1 VSRWLGSRALF
12 PIANFL
18 KRITWHS
25 LQDIDAHR
33 QIIFDAI
40 VSYRKMKN
48 QGVVAVFHRDRF
60 DQYSNFARIG
70 EGSLGGKGRGIA
82 FIDHIIKRH
91 IDLNGFENARVMIPK
106 TVVLCTDIFDE
117 FMNRNELY
125 QVVLSDEITDEEVLH
140 YFLHARLPESLAEDL
155 EAFLEVVKQ
164 PIAIRSSSLLED
176 AHYQPFAGI
185 YSTYMIPYCEDKYQR
200 LRMLSDAIKGVYASV
215 FYKASKDYMVA
226 TSNVIDKEKMA
237 VILQE
242 VVGTQ
247 YGDRFY
253 PNISGVARS
262 VNYYPIGDERAE
274 EGTVNLALGLG
285 KYIVDGGLNLRVCPA
300 HPDKVLQTSEM
311 DIALKETQTRF
322 YALDLKNMTENFSVD
337 DGFNLLKLPVREADK
352 DGSLQFIASTFDPYD
367 QVIRDGIYEGGRK
380 VITFCGV
387 LQYGVFPLPEL
398 LTLAMK
404 YGREDMRR
412 EVEIEFAVKL
422 NPDRT
427 GDFYLLQIRPMVD
440 NKMKLDEDLTQIPDE
455 KTLIRSHNAIGH
467 GIINNVYDIVYVKT
481 KDPQT
486 GKSIYSA
493 YNNPAV
499 ADEIESINRAF
510 LNEDKNYVLV
520 GPGRWGSSDPWLG
533 VPVKWPAI
541 SAARVIVEAGLTDY
555 RVDPSQGTHFFQN
568 LTSLGVGYFT
578 VNDYIGDGIYRTDF
592 LDTVPAVMETEHI
605 RHVHFDSP
613 LVIKIDGMKKEG
625 VILLPQ

>member
-1 VSRWLGSRALF
+1 
-12 PIANFL
+12 
-18 KRITWHS
+18 
-25 LQDIDAHR
+25 
-33 QIIFDAI
+33 
-40 VSYRKMKN
+40 
-48 QGVVAVFHRDRF
+48 
-60 DQYSNFARIG
+60 
-70 EGSLGGKGRGIA
+70 
-82 FIDHIIKRH
+82 
-91 IDLNGFENARVMIPK
+91 
-106 TVVLCTDIFDE
+106 
-117 FMNRNELY
+117 
-125 QVVLSDEITDEEVLH
+125 
-140 YFLHARLPESLAEDL
+140 
-155 EAFLEVVKQ
+155 
-164 PIAIRSSSLLED
+164 
-176 AHYQPFAGI
+176 
-185 YSTYMIPYCEDKYQR
+185 
-200 LRMLSDAIKGVYASV
+200 
-215 FYKASKDYMVA
+215 
-226 TSNVIDKEKMA
+226 
-237 VILQE
+237 
-242 VVGTQ
+242 
-247 YGDRFY
+247 
-253 PNISGVARS
+253 
-262 VNYYPIGDERAE
+262 
-274 EGTVNLALGLG
+274 
-285 KYIVDGGLNLRVCPA
+285 
-300 HPDKVLQTSEM
+300 VLQTSEM

-352 DGSLQFIASTFDPYD
+352 DGSLQYIASTFDPYD

-422 NPDRT
+422 NADRT

-440 NKMKLDEDLTQIPDE
+440 NKMKLDEDLTQIADD
-455 KTLIRSHNAIGH
+455 KTIIRSHNAIGH
-467 GIINNVYDIVYVKT
+467 GIINNVQDIVYVKT

-486 GKSIYSA
+486 GQSIYSA

-499 ADEIESINRAF
+499 ADEIESINRTF
-510 LNEDKNYVLV
+510 LDEDKNYVLV

-578 VNDYIGDGIYRTDF
+578 VNDYIGDGIYRMDY
-592 LDTVPAVMETEHI
+592 LDSLPAVRETEHV
-605 RHVHFDSP
+605 RHIHFDSP
-613 LVIKIDGMKKEG
+613 VVIKIDGMKKEG